1 VYDVLIKL
9 NFDARTIVGAK
20 TRTVTVES
28 AVQYGSVYF

>member
-9 NFDARTIVGAK
+9 NFDARTIVGPK